1 MRPVILLA
9 LFLAALATAP
19 GAAAADDKKD
29 PKPAGPVTLT
39 VVSKKDKYVF
49 DGGGKSAKEYKAAM
63 ERLAKVLAEGDL
75 INPPFPP
82 KPPAVD
88 LALVLTN
95 TTKEAVKV
103 FVGGDT
109 NVFTLEL
116 TGGAGVVAMPNPVG
130 FTEEFRLPKAV
141 TIEPGKTHEVPV
153 KLLADGHRGL
163 SRLVYWTGPGEYKL
177 TAKYVLAKNADGEK
191 GAVLTSEPA
200 KIVVAEK

>member
-1 MRPVILLA
+1 MPSPSL
-9 LFLAALATAP
+9 LAALLAVS
-19 GAAAADDKKD
+19 GAAPPDDKKD
-29 PKPAGPVTLT
+29 AKPAPPVTLT
-39 VVSKKDKYVF
+39 VVSKADKYVF
-49 DGGGKSAKEYKAAM
+49 DGGGQTPAEYKKAL
-63 ERLAKVLAEGDL
+63 EDRAKNIASGAD
-75 INPPFPP
+75 IKPP
-82 KPPAVD
+82 KPLAVD

-116 TGGAGVVAMPNPVG
+116 TGGAGVVTMPNPVA

-141 TIEPGKTHEVPV
+141 TIEPGKTHEIPV

-177 TAKYVLAKNADGEK
+177 TAKYVLAADANGAK
-191 GAVLTSEPA
+191 GPEVTSEPA